1 MMLSSASGSW
11 FFHASHADTGAV
23 ARMQLMVF
31 WLGGGSNPWVVH
43 MPTTNGQVVVSES
56 QAFKSRISSLPN
68 VKKFLHP
75 GSQRKPPLDA
85 KQIEEAR
92 KVFKIQ

>member
-1 MMLSSASGSW
+1 
-11 FFHASHADTGAV
+11 
-23 ARMQLMVF
+23 
-31 WLGGGSNPWVVH
+31 
-43 MPTTNGQVVVSES
+43 MPTTNGQVVVSGS

-92 KVFKIQ
+92 KVFKF